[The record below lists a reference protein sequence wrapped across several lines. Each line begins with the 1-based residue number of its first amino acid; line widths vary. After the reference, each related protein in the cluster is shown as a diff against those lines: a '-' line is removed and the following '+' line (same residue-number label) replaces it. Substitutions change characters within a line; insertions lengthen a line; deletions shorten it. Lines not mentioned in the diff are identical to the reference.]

1 MEVTFLIL
9 CLNILVFSNSENP
22 VTGRGYNILF
32 GNPDG
37 VNPISGGKD
46 PGILQRQILN
56 SNIYTT
62 DSHFNIANSNDSNN
76 LGNTSDTCE
85 KIDTVEWFYG
95 EKSYQDKLLKS
106 FQISGDG
113 NFKIQRLAFTSS
125 PQFVHHKY
133 YTFPSHQ
140 VVQEFHETCL
150 HEGTKS
156 LYGENTWQNRNPSV
170 TDEFA
175 AAVCGL
181 SSVYDAQE
189 YRKFLETWGTHV
201 IFAAE
206 AGKKKIKRYKKIDV
220 EYFDYVENKVPE
232 AILPYLNKD
241 ARTIDFR
248 VFASSPYFQTRYGD
262 YMKTLHVGNDEELEP
277 VFLKLISIDMM
288 FQKQFWNLL
297 NRFIAQST
305 CNDNTSVQTIADKK
319 NLVIQAL
326 NEYNNNASIPQDK
339 NIVVPTIWPKGTYA
353 LVKVQPETYGSTVCP
368 SGVRW
373 DSGTVNWCTEDQKND
388 WSQSQHFAGSMSTGY
403 IQLSFCVKREEAPN
417 REVKDWP
424 KGDYCIPQYSACPKG
439 FSSGYIRW
447 DTKDNRYSRRNHASG
462 HYPSG
467 SYTTDITMNFCCR
480 NDSDPSRPITL
491 PRDKPFYLVRNN
503 GSKQCQQVNGMTSK
517 EEYITW
523 DNENN
528 SQLYKNNKITSDI
541 HPLMNVTRDF
551 DITMYFCYYHK

>member
-1 MEVTFLIL
+1 MTVKFLIF
-9 CLNILVFSNSENP
+9 CLNILVFSNSESP
-22 VTGRGYNILF
+22 VPGRGYNILF

-37 VNPISGGKD
+37 VNPISGGRD

-62 DSHFNIANSNDSNN
+62 DSHFNIASLNDSNN

-95 EKSYQDKLLKS
+95 EKTYQEKLLKS

-113 NFKIQRLAFTSS
+113 NFQIQRLAFTSS

-133 YTFPSHQ
+133 YTFPDHQ

-156 LYGENTWQNRNPSV
+156 IYGDNTWQSRNPSV

-181 SSVYDAQE
+181 SSVYHTEE

-201 IFAAE
+201 IFSAE
-206 AGKKKIKRYKKIDV
+206 DGKKKIKRYKKIDV
-220 EYFDYVENKVPE
+220 EYFIYVENKVPE
-232 AILPYLNKD
+232 AILPYFNKD
-241 ARTIDFR
+241 ARTIDLR

-262 YMKTLHVGNDEELEP
+262 YMTSLHVGTDEEQEP
-277 VFLKLISIDMM
+277 VFLKLVSIDMM

-297 NRFIAQST
+297 DRFIAHSM
-305 CNDNTSVQTIADKK
+305 CNENTTVQTIANKK
-319 NLVIQAL
+319 NFVIQAL
-326 NEYNNNASIPQDK
+326 NGYNNNASIPQDK
-339 NIVVPTIWPKGTYA
+339 NIVIPTIWPKGTYA
-353 LVKVQPETYGSTVCP
+353 LVKVQEQKYGQAVCP

-373 DSGTVNWCTEDQKND
+373 DSGYVRWCTEDQKND
-388 WSQSQHFAGSMSTGY
+388 WSQSQHFAGSKSSGN
-403 IQLSFCVKREEAPN
+403 IQLRFCVKREKAPN
-417 REVKDWP
+417 REVRDWP
-424 KGDYCIPQYSACPKG
+424 KGDYCIPQYSGCPEG
-439 FSSGYIRW
+439 FSSGYVRW
-447 DTKDNRYSRRNHASG
+447 DTKDNSYGRCNRASG
-462 HYPSG
+462 YYPTGTYS
-467 SYTTDITMNFCCR
+467 TDIMMNFCCR
-480 NDSDPSRPITL
+480 NDRDSSIPIPLPSDQ
-491 PRDKPFYLVRNN
+491 PFYLVRNN

-523 DNENN
+523 DNANN
-528 SQLYKNNKITSDI
+528 SQLYKDYKITGDI
-541 HPLMNVTRDF
+541 HPLVNVTSDF
-551 DITMYFCYYHK
+551 DITMYFCYYYK